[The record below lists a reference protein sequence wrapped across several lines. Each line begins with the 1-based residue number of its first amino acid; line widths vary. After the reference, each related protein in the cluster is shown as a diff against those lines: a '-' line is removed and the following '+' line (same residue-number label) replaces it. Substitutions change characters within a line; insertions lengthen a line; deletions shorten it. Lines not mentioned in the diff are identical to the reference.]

1 MINKVLSKYFTIF
14 AIVVVFT
21 SSTYAQEIQVYVDR
35 EVKPA
40 ILELISESEKEINI
54 EVYILTDQ
62 DVIKA
67 LQEAESREVEV
78 RIILDPNQTSNLKN
92 VDQLKNRGVEIKWY
106 PVTKPAQMH
115 RKFAMFDKKK
125 ILLGSTNWTHNG
137 LTRNCEINLLVD
149 DPRAVAKIEEIFT
162 QDWYYSYLGH
172 YDKY

>member
-1 MINKVLSKYFTIF
+1 MVKKVLSKYLVIF
-14 AIVVVFT
+14 AIVVILT
-21 SSTYAQEIQVYVDR
+21 SPVYAQEIKIYVDR

-40 ILELISESEKEINI
+40 ILTLISEAEKEIDI

-67 LQEAESREVEV
+67 LQRAETRGVEV

-115 RKFAMFDKKK
+115 RKVAIFDKKK
-125 ILLGSTNWTHNG
+125 VFLGSTNWTHNG
-137 LTRNCEINLLVD
+137 FTKNCEISLFLD
-149 DPRAVAKIEEIFT
+149 DSQAVAKIEEIFAR
-162 QDWYYSYLGH
+162 DWYYSYLGH